1 MSERDRAEKTNHNK
15 KRNKAPAE
23 RKGEIGREQ
32 SKGAWSS
39 MRWGEYN
46 RVREQCCR

>member
-32 SKGAWSS
+32 SKGA
-39 MRWGEYN
+39 
-46 RVREQCCR
+46 